1 MSITLAARKVGTRA
15 EKKKILIVC
24 EGSRTEPE
32 YFQAFRVP
40 KEVCEIKGSGNNTI
54 SLIKQ
59 AKILSDKSDYNEVW
73 CVFDRDS
80 FPKTNILGALRL
92 AEKYGFKCAFS
103 NESFELW
110 YVLHFEYL
118 DTQITRKQYC
128 SKLSKHL
135 GFKYSKG
142 SQTIYKHLKLRQST
156 AIKNATKLLNE
167 ICPQGSCRYD
177 ARPTTTVHE
186 LVVRLNKMAMSK

>member
-1 MSITLAARKVGTRA
+1 MSITLASRRVSSRS

-40 KEVCEIKGSGNNTI
+40 KQVCDIQGSGNNTL
-54 SLIKQ
+54 SLVKQ
-59 AKILSDKSDYNEVW
+59 AKNLSEKEDYSEVW

-80 FPKTNILGALRL
+80 FPKTNVLGALRL
-92 AEKYGFKCAFS
+92 AKKYGFKCAFS

-135 GFKYSKG
+135 GFTYSKG
-142 SQTIYKHLKLRQST
+142 SQTIYKNLITMQST
-156 AIKNATKLLNE
+156 AIKNAQKLLKE
-167 ICPQGSCRYD
+167 IRPEGTCPFE

-186 LVVRLNKMAMSK
+186 LVIKLNKISKMK